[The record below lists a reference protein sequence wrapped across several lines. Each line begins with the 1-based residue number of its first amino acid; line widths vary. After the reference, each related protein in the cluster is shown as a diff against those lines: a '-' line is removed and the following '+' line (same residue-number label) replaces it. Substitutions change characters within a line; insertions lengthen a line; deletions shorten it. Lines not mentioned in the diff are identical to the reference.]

1 MIIVCFQNSLGNLYL
16 QRVIFYI
23 KAQIQ
28 KEKRH

>member
-1 MIIVCFQNSLGNLYL
+1 MTVMYFQNSLGNLYL
-16 QRVIFYI
+16 QRVTFYI